1 MRRFDTVLFDLD
13 GTLLDTLEDICGA
26 ANHTLR
32 ELGYPER
39 TLAEMRRFVGNGAE
53 MQMRRALGAA
63 ADEETVKRDE
73 ETVAK
78 ALALYKP
85 YYAAHCQIKTKP
97 YAGVLELMAALKA
110 EGFRLAVVS
119 NKPDEAVRP
128 LVAKHFGALADI
140 AMGETAQRRRKPAPD
155 MVNDA
160 LAALGA
166 DKSRAVYVGDSEVD
180 IETARNAGIALRAI
194 ISRPNMSTGTT
205 TTKVSASLPPM
216 MKAITM
222 QNMNINGQRI
232 AMRIIIMND
241 IWTLL
246 TSVVIRVTSEAEE
259 NLSIFSNEKLCT
271 RSNISWRRLRAK
283 PVDALAQVA
292 PAMPPQQSD
301 RQAIST
307 RNSPMRTT
315 CSIGALYFIRFTS
328 FAVINGIKV
337 SINASPTIKISVRIV
352 GFLYSLTHPA
362 SLFIMCRHIPSRRD
376 IARGTCPWR
385 FSA

>member
-53 MQMRRALGAA
+53 MQMRRALGADA
-63 ADEETVKRDE
+63 DE

-160 LAALGA
+160 LAAALGGSVIGILNDALAALGA

-180 IETARNAGIALRAI
+180 IETARNAGI
-194 ISRPNMSTGTT
+194 P
-205 TTKVSASLPPM
+205 
-216 MKAITM
+216 
-222 QNMNINGQRI
+222 
-232 AMRIIIMND
+232 
-241 IWTLL
+241 
-246 TSVVIRVTSEAEE
+246 
-259 NLSIFSNEKLCT
+259 C
-271 RSNISWRRLRAK
+271 
-283 PVDALAQVA
+283 
-292 PAMPPQQSD
+292 
-301 RQAIST
+301 
-307 RNSPMRTT
+307 
-315 CSIGALYFIRFTS
+315 
-328 FAVINGIKV
+328 
-337 SINASPTIKISVRIV
+337 ISVTW
-352 GFLYSLTHPA
+352 GF
-362 SLFIMCRHIPSRRD
+362 RD
-376 IARGTCPWR
+376 REQLVEAKATELAADAGELH
-385 FSA
+385 ALLEK